1 MKTRYISPEIKVVLI
16 AVEHFMADSGV
27 VGNTKDYDIG
37 YGGIDE
43 EGEKDP
49 ASRRYKKQWDDE
61 EEDDDY

>member
-16 AVEHFMADSGV
+16 SVEHFIADSGV

-43 EGEKDP
+43 SGDKDP
-49 ASRRYKKQWDDE
+49 ASRKDNGVWDE
-61 EEDDDY
+61 EEDE